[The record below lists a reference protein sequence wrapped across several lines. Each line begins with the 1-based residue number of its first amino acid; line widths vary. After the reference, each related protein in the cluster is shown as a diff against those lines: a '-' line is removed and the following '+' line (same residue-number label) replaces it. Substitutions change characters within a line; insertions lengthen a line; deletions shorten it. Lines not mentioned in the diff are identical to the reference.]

1 MQVFPCKMVE
11 IFCTFPDCNG
21 YDLIIF
27 FSSRKSLPFYL
38 RIKSSVSTVLIFQ
51 ETSPTV
57 VQTYVSLKTLIQT
70 TYQCVKWFSTF
81 VLL

>member
-1 MQVFPCKMVE
+1 MQVFPCQMVE
-11 IFCTFPDCNG
+11 IFCTFRDCNG

-38 RIKSSVSTVLIFQ
+38 CIKPSVSTVLIFQ